1 MKGVINERQAA
12 KILRVAVQT
21 LRNWR
26 HSRRGPAYVKFGR
39 AVRYQIQDIEA
50 YIEKQKIDPEG
61 R

>member
-1 MKGVINERQAA
+1 MINALNEKQAA
-12 KILRVAVQT
+12 KLLNVAVQT

-26 HSRRGPAYVKFGR
+26 HKRQGPAYVKFGR
-39 AVRYQIQDIEA
+39 AVRYQVQDIEA